1 MKMKI
6 RYAEFIVEVAVDE
19 KMIVMFAQEYLVH
32 GGTVSEYELRNFI
45 ASRPEVEKII
55 PLDEIRTALD
65 NAYTR
70 GELDVVYA
78 DNEIGVYRKG
88 K

>member
-1 MKMKI
+1 M
-6 RYAEFIVEVAVDE
+6 DE
-19 KMIVMFAQEYLVH
+19 KFIMMFAQEYLAL
-32 GGTVSEYELRNFI
+32 GGTVNEYELRNFI

-55 PLDEIRTALD
+55 SIDEIRTALD
-65 NAYTR
+65 NAYSR
-70 GELDVVYA
+70 GELDIVYA